1 MEQEEKKQ
9 KSQTAENQASCSSLQ
24 PVEPHPFIS
33 VIPLAV
39 LITLIVLVV
48 KIFPDDALAGASQ
61 VALMIATAVCVALGM
76 GIYRMKWNIFEEMIK
91 KTVGDAGVSILIL
104 LLIGMMSAT
113 WMISGVVPT
122 LIYYGVQIMSPTFF
136 LPCACIISSIISV
149 MTGTSWTTIAT
160 IGIALMGI
168 GDALGIPAPY
178 TAGAI
183 ISGAYFGDKLSPM
196 SDTTVLAS
204 SIAGADLFSH
214 IRYML
219 YTTIPSILL
228 SLVLYLIIG
237 LCYDSKP
244 VDISQYLTGLSHGFN
259 ISLFTM
265 LVPAFTGW
273 LIYRKTPSL
282 ITLLLSALSACICA
296 LILQPEVLVG
306 IAGEDSISAKSL
318 FEGIMTTC
326 YTHTQ
331 VDCGMV
337 NINDLVATRGMAGML
352 NTIWLILCAMCFG
365 SCMVASGMLHA
376 ITHMLLKSIHSTVS
390 LVCSTVTSSQYLT
403 GLSHGFNISLFTMLV
418 PAFTGWLIYRK
429 TPSLITLLLSALSA
443 CICALILQPE
453 VLVGIAGEDSISA
466 KSLFE
471 GIMTT
476 CYTHTQVDCGMVNIN
491 DLVATRGMA
500 GMLNTIW
507 LILCAMCFG
516 SCMVASGML
525 HAITHMLLK
534 SIHSTV
540 SLVCSTVTSG
550 VLLNLVMGDQFLSII
565 MNASIYKDEYA
576 ERGYRPELLS
586 RSTEDSATVTSVL
599 VPWTACGMT
608 QSTVLGI
615 PTLVYLPFCFFNI
628 ISPLMSCLVAIL
640 GFVPNPQPREN
651 KASAAQIGRAS
662 CRERV

>member
-1 MEQEEKKQ
+1 MEQIKEEQKKI
-9 KSQTAENQASCSSLQ
+9 KEDKTEMSDTNTAPQETQLPVVSPNSL
-24 PVEPHPFIS
+24 IS
-33 VIPLAV
+33 VIPLAT

-48 KIFPDDALAGASQ
+48 KLFPDDALAGASQ

-76 GIYRMKWNIFEEMIK
+76 AIYKMKWSIFEEMIK

-136 LPCACIISSIISV
+136 LPCACIISSIISI

-168 GDALGIPAPY
+168 GDALGIPSPY

-204 SIAGADLFSH
+204 SIAGADLFVH

-219 YTTIPSILL
+219 YTTVPSILL
-228 SLVLYLIIG
+228 SLVIYLVIG

-244 VDISQYLTGLSHGFN
+244 VEITQYLTGLDHGFT
-259 ISLFTM
+259 ISLWTM
-265 LVPAFTGW
+265 LVPLFTGW

-296 LILQPEVLVG
+296 LILQPEVLMK
-306 IAGEDSISAKSL
+306 IAGETEITAKSL

-326 YTHTQ
+326 YTKTQ
-331 VDCGMV
+331 VDCGMAS
-337 NINDLVATRGMAGML
+337 INDLVATRGMAGML

-376 ITHMLLKSIHSTVS
+376 ITKV
-390 LVCSTVTSSQYLT
+390 
-403 GLSHGFNISLFTMLV
+403 
-418 PAFTGWLIYRK
+418 
-429 TPSLITLLLSALSA
+429 
-443 CICALILQPE
+443 
-453 VLVGIAGEDSISA
+453 
-466 KSLFE
+466 
-471 GIMTT
+471 
-476 CYTHTQVDCGMVNIN
+476 
-491 DLVATRGMA
+491 
-500 GMLNTIW
+500 
-507 LILCAMCFG
+507 
-516 SCMVASGML
+516 
-525 HAITHMLLK
+525 LLK

-576 ERGYRPELLS
+576 ARGYKPELLS

-640 GFVPNPQPREN
+640 GFVPNPEKKEN
-651 KASAAQIGRAS
+651 
-662 CRERV
+662 

>member
-1 MEQEEKKQ
+1 MN
-9 KSQTAENQASCSSLQ
+9 QTAETQALSPSQ
-24 PVEPHPFIS
+24 QQYKPHPLVS
-33 VIPLAV
+33 VLPLAV
-39 LITLIVLVV
+39 LIALIVLVV
-48 KIFPDDALAGASQ
+48 KLFPDDALAGASQ
-61 VALMIATAVCVALGM
+61 VALMIATAVCVALSM
-76 GIYRMKWNIFEEMIK
+76 TIYKMKWNIFEEMIK

-244 VDISQYLTGLSHGFN
+244 VDVSQYLTGLIHGFN
-259 ISLFTM
+259 ISLLTM

-296 LILQPEVLVG
+296 LILQSEVLVK
-306 IAGEDSISAKSL
+306 IAGESGITAKSL

-331 VDCGMV
+331 VDCGMDS
-337 NINDLVATRGMAGML
+337 INDLVATRGMAGML

-376 ITHMLLKSIHSTVS
+376 ITHI
-390 LVCSTVTSSQYLT
+390 
-403 GLSHGFNISLFTMLV
+403 
-418 PAFTGWLIYRK
+418 
-429 TPSLITLLLSALSA
+429 
-443 CICALILQPE
+443 
-453 VLVGIAGEDSISA
+453 
-466 KSLFE
+466 
-471 GIMTT
+471 
-476 CYTHTQVDCGMVNIN
+476 
-491 DLVATRGMA
+491 
-500 GMLNTIW
+500 
-507 LILCAMCFG
+507 
-516 SCMVASGML
+516 
-525 HAITHMLLK
+525 LLK

-640 GFVPNPQPREN
+640 GFVPKPQPKESQTRVTEDD
-651 KASAAQIGRAS
+651 KDSIG
-662 CRERV
+662 

>member
-1 MEQEEKKQ
+1 MESKGNKQ
-9 KSQTAENQASCSSLQ
+9 KTQAAEEQVSYPPQQ
-24 PVEPHPFIS
+24 PKEPHPFIS

-39 LITLIVLVV
+39 LITLIVMVV
-48 KIFPDDALAGASQ
+48 KLFPDDALAGASQ

-76 GIYRMKWNIFEEMIK
+76 GIYNMKWNIFEEMIK

-183 ISGAYFGDKLSPM
+183 ISGAY
-196 SDTTVLAS
+196 
-204 SIAGADLFSH
+204 
-214 IRYML
+214 
-219 YTTIPSILL
+219 
-228 SLVLYLIIG
+228 
-237 LCYDSKP
+237 
-244 VDISQYLTGLSHGFN
+244 
-259 ISLFTM
+259 
-265 LVPAFTGW
+265 
-273 LIYRKTPSL
+273 
-282 ITLLLSALSACICA
+282 IT
-296 LILQPEVLVG
+296 
-306 IAGEDSISAKSL
+306 AKSL
-318 FEGIMTTC
+318 FERIMITC

-331 VDCGMV
+331 VDCGME
-337 NINDLVATRGMAGML
+337 NINELVATRGMAGML
-352 NTIWLILCAMCFG
+352 NTIWLILCAMCF
-365 SCMVASGMLHA
+365 
-376 ITHMLLKSIHSTVS
+376 
-390 LVCSTVTSSQYLT
+390 
-403 GLSHGFNISLFTMLV
+403 
-418 PAFTGWLIYRK
+418 
-429 TPSLITLLLSALSA
+429 
-443 CICALILQPE
+443 
-453 VLVGIAGEDSISA
+453 D
-466 KSLFE
+466 
-471 GIMTT
+471 
-476 CYTHTQVDCGMVNIN
+476 
-491 DLVATRGMA
+491 
-500 GMLNTIW
+500 
-507 LILCAMCFG
+507 

-640 GFVPNPQPREN
+640 GFVPKPQPKED
-651 KASAAQIGRAS
+651 KAPAMEESDIH
-662 CRERV
+662 

>member
-1 MEQEEKKQ
+1 
-9 KSQTAENQASCSSLQ
+9 
-24 PVEPHPFIS
+24 
-33 VIPLAV
+33 
-39 LITLIVLVV
+39 
-48 KIFPDDALAGASQ
+48 
-61 VALMIATAVCVALGM
+61 
-76 GIYRMKWNIFEEMIK
+76 
-91 KTVGDAGVSILIL
+91 
-104 LLIGMMSAT
+104 
-113 WMISGVVPT
+113 
-122 LIYYGVQIMSPTFF
+122 
-136 LPCACIISSIISV
+136 
-149 MTGTSWTTIAT
+149 
-160 IGIALMGI
+160 
-168 GDALGIPAPY
+168 
-178 TAGAI
+178 
-183 ISGAYFGDKLSPM
+183 
-196 SDTTVLAS
+196 
-204 SIAGADLFSH
+204 
-214 IRYML
+214 
-219 YTTIPSILL
+219 
-228 SLVLYLIIG
+228 
-237 LCYDSKP
+237 
-244 VDISQYLTGLSHGFN
+244 
-259 ISLFTM
+259 M

-337 NINDLVATRGMAGML
+337 D
-352 NTIWLILCAMCFG
+352 
-365 SCMVASGMLHA
+365 
-376 ITHMLLKSIHSTVS
+376 
-390 LVCSTVTSSQYLT
+390 
-403 GLSHGFNISLFTMLV
+403 
-418 PAFTGWLIYRK
+418 
-429 TPSLITLLLSALSA
+429 
-443 CICALILQPE
+443 
-453 VLVGIAGEDSISA
+453 
-466 KSLFE
+466 
-471 GIMTT
+471 
-476 CYTHTQVDCGMVNIN
+476 IN

-640 GFVPNPQPREN
+640 GFVPNPQPKDN
-651 KASAAQIGRAS
+651 KASVAEESDIH
-662 CRERV
+662 